1 MLSAFPA
8 AVSTDGLP
16 ALITHAPRLAVEGPA
31 PLPATDAAWSS
42 SNWSGYAETGTFTA
56 VTGNWTVPTVTAG
69 ARGGRL
75 FPASAW
81 YSSNW
86 LGIDGYA
93 NSDLIQTGTEQDY
106 YLGSAHYSAWWE
118 ILPLPERV
126 ISQPVSPGDVMSATI
141 RQTPTQVTVG
151 GGLFGR
157 GIKTTEYDWTITI
170 ADRTRGWTFTT
181 TQAYNGPGASA
192 EWIVEAPQ
200 IFGQISTLANYSF
213 PAGAGAG
220 GDFNSAGV
228 ATTLEGPLVG
238 AGLSY
243 AGDAGTMTQN
253 NAQVSTPGSPDSA
266 ATAFN
271 ALYGPV
277 APPPPSS

>member
-1 MLSAFPA
+1 LPA
-8 AVSTDGLP
+8 A
-16 ALITHAPRLAVEGPA
+16 
-31 PLPATDAAWSS
+31 
-42 SNWSGYAETGTFTA
+42 
-56 VTGNWTVPTVTAG
+56 
-69 ARGGRL
+69 
-75 FPASAW
+75 AW

-106 YLGSAHYSAWWE
+106 YFGSAHYSAWWE
-118 ILPLPERV
+118 ILPAPERV

-157 GIKTTEYDWTITI
+157 GTKTTEYDWTITI

-200 IFGQISTLANYSF
+200 IFGQIATLANYSF
-213 PAGAGAG
+213 PSGAAAG
-220 GDFNSAGV
+220 GDFNSAEV
-228 ATTLEGPLVG
+228 ATTLEGPLLG

-243 AGDAGTMTQN
+243 SSDAGTMIQGTT
-253 NAQVSTPGSPDSA
+253 QVSTPGPPDSA

-271 ALYGPV
+271 ALYGPL
-277 APPPPSS
+277 APAPPSS